1 LQNVLKY
8 KMHIKLFVLNLHG

>member
-1 LQNVLKY
+1 VLKY